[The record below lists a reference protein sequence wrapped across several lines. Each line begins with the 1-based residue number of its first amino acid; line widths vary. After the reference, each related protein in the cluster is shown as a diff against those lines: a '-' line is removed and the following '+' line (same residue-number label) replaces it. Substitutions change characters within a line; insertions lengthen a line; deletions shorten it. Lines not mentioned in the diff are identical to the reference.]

1 MLERTLYKYR
11 EFGLFILR
19 MATGIIFFIHGYYK
33 IFEGA
38 GITGTSMQF
47 AEMGVSMPGVVAWL
61 AALGEL
67 IGGGL
72 IVIGFLTRESA
83 LYLAI
88 VMAGAIWSV
97 HYPNG
102 FFNTNKGYEY
112 NLALIGACLC
122 LIFSGG
128 GAGSLDKVIF
138 PRARWTFISD
148 PSKVRLEPPDNTFD

>member
-19 MATGIIFFIHGYYK
+19 LTIGIIFFIHGYNK

-38 GITGTSMQF
+38 GITGTGMLF
-47 AEMGVSMPGVVAWL
+47 ADMGIYMPGIVAWVV
-61 AALGEL
+61 ALGEL
-67 IGGGL
+67 VGGGM
-72 IVIGFLTRESA
+72 IVIGLLTRESA

-102 FFNTNKGYEY
+102 FFNSNKGYEY

-122 LIFSGG
+122 LTFSGG
-128 GAGSLDKVIF
+128 GAGALDKIIF

-148 PSKVRLEPPDNTFD
+148 PSKVRLEPPESFLE